1 MPRLFSTSEAARIAG
16 VVASS
21 ARNYTRDPRFADY
34 FSEQAQPTGN
44 KARQFTA
51 NDVKLL
57 CFIGEQ
63 PAGVPLDA
71 IAENLS
77 EKLAAYEWTL
87 EEAQRQADSRPRKAR
102 SSPKTGPGAQQQQEA
117 TTTALAILGEFTR
130 AMQAEF
136 AAAREREAELQQQ
149 VIEAER
155 RAARAEAEAEATR
168 LQLAALQEQRSRSF
182 WARLFRR

>member
-21 ARNYTRDPRFADY
+21 VRNYTRDPRFSDH

-87 EEAQRQADSRPRKAR
+87 EEAQRQADNRPRKAR
-102 SSPKTGPGAQQQQEA
+102 NSPKTGPGAQQQQQAEQEGA
-117 TTTALAILGEFTR
+117 PAPLAILERMTIV
-130 AMQAEF
+130 MQTQF
-136 AAAREREAELQQQ
+136 AAAREREAELQAQL
-149 VIEAER
+149 IDAER
-155 RAARAEAEAEATR
+155 RATRAEA
-168 LQLAALQEQRSRSF
+168 QLAALQEQRSQSL